1 MFYPSQV
8 LRLAIMPF
16 CVWWI
21 VAGSSCYLIR
31 RQVGFSPD
39 CIISTCLNHRLKLV
53 PLCLNK
59 PSNNLCVSQLIAEA
73 TKQISGSQKRENDL
87 YPMEYKVFDADVDS
101 KMASLFSTDISE
113 WAQLLEPIKKP
124 PKNVGIRIRNCVND
138 ALNKDPQEWA
148 RETLENS
155 INTEV
160 YKGKA
165 SGPIKKYDTTKV
177 LTPHYDLNIAANDN
191 YGKLYLSL
199 LFALSIGSGFA
210 RFTAILTHV
219 ALFHGGDILKQ
230 SKMAMK
236 SAKLDI
242 HARLMKKY
250 KDVTQWWFHEIN
262 IVKCL

>member
-1 MFYPSQV
+1 M
-8 LRLAIMPF
+8 
-16 CVWWI
+16 
-21 VAGSSCYLIR
+21 
-31 RQVGFSPD
+31 
-39 CIISTCLNHRLKLV
+39 
-53 PLCLNK
+53 
-59 PSNNLCVSQLIAEA
+59 
-73 TKQISGSQKRENDL
+73 
-87 YPMEYKVFDADVDS
+87 
-101 KMASLFSTDISE
+101 
-113 WAQLLEPIKKP
+113 
-124 PKNVGIRIRNCVND
+124 
-138 ALNKDPQEWA
+138 
-148 RETLENS
+148 
-155 INTEV
+155 EV

-177 LTPHYDLNIAANDN
+177 FDTTLTKVLTPHYDLNIAAYDN

-210 RFTAILTHV
+210 RFTATLTHV

-250 KDVTQWWFHEIN
+250 KDVTQWWFHETN